1 MDKLQ
6 TLVKGLKQFSKDEL
20 VFNTF
25 EDKYKQRTMVWIRV
39 FQGSNFN
46 VYVYN
51 DGSVEGSI
59 SSMNIED
66 SNKHS
71 LEVNAQVT
79 NLISQLK
86 DEPYM

>member
-6 TLVKGLKQFSKDEL
+6 TLLKGLQQFTKDEL
-20 VFNTF
+20 VFTTF
-25 EDKYKQRTMVWIRV
+25 EDKYKHRTMVWIKV

-59 SSMNIED
+59 SSMSIEETT
-66 SNKHS
+66 KHG
-71 LEVNAQVT
+71 LKVNAQVT

>member
-6 TLVKGLKQFSKDEL
+6 TLVKGLKQFTKDEL
-20 VFNTF
+20 VFTTYK
-25 EDKYKQRTMVWIRV
+25 DKYKQRAMVWIKV

-59 SSMNIED
+59 SSMSIEETT
-66 SNKHS
+66 KHS
-71 LEVNAQVT
+71 LKVNAQVT

>member
-6 TLVKGLKQFSKDEL
+6 TLVKGLKQFTKDEL
-20 VFNTF
+20 VFNTYK
-25 EDKYKQRTMVWIRV
+25 DKYKQRTMVWIRV

-46 VYVYN
+46 VSVYD

-59 SSMNIED
+59 SSMSIEE

-86 DEPYM
+86 DEAYM

>member
-6 TLVKGLKQFSKDEL
+6 TLVKGLKQFTKDEL
-20 VFNTF
+20 VFNTYK
-25 EDKYKQRTMVWIRV
+25 DKYKQRTMVWIRV

-46 VYVYN
+46 VSVYD
-51 DGSVEGSI
+51 DGSIEGSI
-59 SSMNIED
+59 SSMSIEE

-71 LEVNAQVT
+71 LEVNARIT

-86 DEPYM
+86 DEAYM

>member
-6 TLVKGLKQFSKDEL
+6 TLVKGLKQFTKDEL
-20 VFNTF
+20 VFTTYK
-25 EDKYKQRTMVWIRV
+25 DKYKQRTMVWIKV

-46 VYVYN
+46 VYVYD

-59 SSMNIED
+59 SSMNIEET
-66 SNKHS
+66 NKHG

>member
-6 TLVKGLKQFSKDEL
+6 ALVKGLKQFTKDEL
-20 VFNTF
+20 VFTTYK
-25 EDKYKQRTMVWIRV
+25 DKYKQRTMVWIRV

-51 DGSVEGSI
+51 DDMVEGSI
-59 SSMNIED
+59 SSMTIEE

-71 LEVNAQVT
+71 LEVSAQVIS
-79 NLISQLK
+79 LISQLK
-86 DEPYM
+86 DEAYM

>member
-6 TLVKGLKQFSKDEL
+6 TLVKGLKQFTKDEL
-20 VFNTF
+20 VFTTYK
-25 EDKYKQRTMVWIRV
+25 DKYKQRAMVWIKV

-46 VYVYN
+46 VYVYD

-59 SSMNIED
+59 SSMSIED

-71 LEVNAQVT
+71 LKVNAQVT

>member
-6 TLVKGLKQFSKDEL
+6 ALVKGLQQFTKDEL
-20 VFNTF
+20 VFTTF

-59 SSMNIED
+59 SSMSIED

-71 LEVNAQVT
+71 LKVNAQVT

-86 DEPYM
+86 DESYM

>member
-6 TLVKGLKQFSKDEL
+6 TLVKGLKQFTKDEL
-20 VFNTF
+20 VFTTF
-25 EDKYKQRTMVWIRV
+25 EDKYKHRTMVWIKV

-46 VYVYN
+46 VYVYD
-51 DGSVEGSI
+51 DGSIEGSI
-59 SSMNIED
+59 SSMSIED

-71 LEVNAQVT
+71 LEVNAQIT